1 MEEFGNRIHGRSS
14 VDDERTD
21 ERTDGTERALMTA
34 VVGGG
39 DADGRTTTTTTT
51 SAPTSLNGGQ
61 RRRFGVGEK
70 VWARAS
76 FDDEEDDGDGDGGRP
91 RRRRRRATIVDA
103 REEKEMREDGSVT
116 TTWRYYVHFEELNK
130 RLDEWARD
138 ADVDAR
144 GVEDGEEDAGGNGE
158 GGGIGGGGRRG
169 DGDGV
174 DGVVTTTRNSKR
186 RYNEIHNVDAGAE
199 DLPPIDQALERAHEE
214 KTKLKNV
221 HSIEL
226 GRHDMDAWYYSPYPG
241 EFGKCSKLFVCQY
254 CFKYMRKAKTCFRHK
269 EECGMKHPPGKRVYR
284 HEQGQGAPILS
295 FWEIDGKN
303 FKMYCQNL
311 CLMAKLFLDHKTLYF
326 DVEPFMFYVLTES
339 MDNDETHDI
348 VGYFS
353 KEKVSVDN
361 YNLSCI
367 LTLPAYQRKGYG
379 SFLIS
384 MSYELSRREGVFGTP
399 ERPLSD
405 LGQVSYRSYWSRVV
419 LETLQHRRANMSV
432 KDLSAELMFREADI
446 VSALQSLNMIKYWK
460 GQHIISS
467 SPKIVEEHLRSFQ
480 KQSAVAGSQLR
491 FDPDLLNWAPVANP
505 AK

>member
-1 MEEFGNRIHGRSS
+1 M
-14 VDDERTD
+14 
-21 ERTDGTERALMTA
+21 RACVRACDQPIDSTLGVFLRKMTA
-34 VVGGG
+34 IVGGG
-39 DADGRTTTTTTT
+39 EDAIERATNGTT
-51 SAPTSLNGGQ
+51 SGERERRQ

-76 FDDEEDDGDGDGGRP
+76 FDDDDDEDDGG
-91 RRRRRRATIVDA
+91 RRRRRRRKATIVDV
-103 REEKEMREDGSVT
+103 REEKGDGT
-116 TTWRYYVHFEELNK
+116 TTTTVWYYVHYDELNK
-130 RLDEWARD
+130 RLDEWTRD

-144 GVEDGEEDAGGNGE
+144 GVEDCEDVVGGKGE
-158 GGGIGGGGRRG
+158 GGRIGGGRWR
-169 DGDGV
+169 GDGV
-174 DGVVTTTRNSKR
+174 DGGGVDGGGVVTATMTTTTTRNSKR

-214 KTKLKNV
+214 KTKVKNV

-226 GRHDMDAWYYSPYPG
+226 GRHDMDTWYYSPYPG

-254 CFKYMRKAKTCFRHK
+254 CFKYMRKAKTCVRHK

-284 HEQGQGAPILS
+284 HEQGEGAPVLS

-339 MDNDETHDI
+339 TDNDETHDI

-353 KEKVSVDN
+353 KEKVSLDN

-384 MSYELSRREGVFGTP
+384 MSYELSRREGVLGTP

-419 LETLQHRRANMSV
+419 LETLQQRRANMSV

-491 FDPDLLNWAPVANP
+491 FDPDLLNWAPAAKP